1 MPNLFLVSNLWAL
14 KTPWLLRSITFPEA
28 GELSSFFLFDL
39 GSLGRVVWFCFK
51 IVNSSKLYFLAMINI
66 FLAFRDF
73 FFHITSDFMTRRR
86 FKKKKKERNGPG
98 PLPPPQPSNTQTR
111 RTRACPV
118 RSWRRGARRAWN
130 WYWLLPRLSSAGHNP
145 ERLNYEA
152 GCIWFMLNEFSSL
165 NFSNLGRF
173 V

>member
-73 FFHITSDFMTRRR
+73 FFHITSTLWQEEDLK
-86 FKKKKKERNGPG
+86 KKKKKEKAQGLCHHLSPVTRKHAGRERVQCGAGVAGPAARG
-98 PLPPPQPSNTQTR
+98 IDIGC
-111 RTRACPV
+111 CPV
-118 RSWRRGARRAWN
+118 SVLQGII
-130 WYWLLPRLSSAGHNP
+130 PRDWTMKQVAFGS
-145 ERLNYEA
+145 
-152 GCIWFMLNEFSSL
+152 C
-165 NFSNLGRF
+165 
-173 V
+173 